1 VRSILRSNGIDARL
15 TRTGDTFI
23 PLYDRVE
30 IAHQHG
36 ADLFMSIH
44 ADGFTNPSAAGA
56 SVFALSNRGASS
68 AMAKYL
74 SDRENRADE
83 VAGKKAT
90 DKDHLLQQVLF
101 DLVQTD
107 TIKNSLTLGSHILK
121 KIKPVHKLHSRNT
134 EQAAFVVLK
143 SPSIP
148 SVLVETSFITN
159 PNEENCSAPPRSGR
173 KSPTRSP
180 PALSAISTGSI
191 TRKPTRRDV
200 NETRCATGKRFLLQ
214 LQETICQKLSAVDG
228 GEFVEDNWQ
237 REGGGGGRSRV
248 LRDGGIFEQAG
259 VTSPTC
265 TATPCPPPQPRIAL
279 SWPAAALKRWASRW
293 SCIRCNP
300 MSRPAT
306 PTCAFSSRKN
316 RAPSRCGG
324 SAAASI

>member
-1 VRSILRSNGIDARL
+1 MSTFKPLKTLTSRRQVLKAGLAALTLSGMSQAIAKEEPLKTSNGHSKPKAKKRRQTCRCSRSRHGGIDTGAIGRNGSKEKHVVLAIAKNVRPILRNHGIDARL
-15 TRTGDTFI
+15 TRSGDTFI

-30 IAHQHG
+30 IAHKHG

-44 ADGFTNPSAAGA
+44 ADGFTNPKAAGA

-74 SDRENRADE
+74 SERENRADE

-143 SPSIP
+143 SPSVP

-159 PNEENCSAPPRSGR
+159 PEEERLLGTAAFRQ
-173 KSPTRSP
+173 KIAT
-180 PALSAISTGSI
+180 AIAEGVISYFHWF
-191 TRKPTRRDV
+191 D
-200 NETRCATGKRFLLQ
+200 N
-214 LQETICQKLSAVDG
+214 QKAH
-228 GEFVEDNWQ
+228 
-237 REGGGGGRSRV
+237 
-248 LRDGGIFEQAG
+248 
-259 VTSPTC
+259 
-265 TATPCPPPQPRIAL
+265 
-279 SWPAAALKRWASRW
+279 
-293 SCIRCNP
+293 
-300 MSRPAT
+300 
-306 PTCAFSSRKN
+306 SRK
-316 RAPSRCGG
+316 R
-324 SAAASI
+324 

>member
-1 VRSILRSNGIDARL
+1 MVLAIAKTCAQSYATVGIDARL
-15 TRTGDTFI
+15 TRSGDTFI

-30 IAHQHG
+30 IAHKHG

-121 KIKPVHKLHSRNT
+121 KIKPVHRLHSRST

-148 SVLVETSFITN
+148 SVWSK
-159 PNEENCSAPPRSGR
+159 PRSSPTRKKNDYWGRLRFVR
-173 KSPTRSP
+173 KSPPLSP
-180 PALSAISTGSI
+180 MASSAISTGLI
-191 TRKPTRRDV
+191 TRKHTRRNV
-200 NETRCATGKRFLLQ
+200 NHEARCTTRKTVPAQ
-214 LQETICQKLSAVDG
+214 SAG
-228 GEFVEDNWQ
+228 
-237 REGGGGGRSRV
+237 
-248 LRDGGIFEQAG
+248 
-259 VTSPTC
+259 
-265 TATPCPPPQPRIAL
+265 
-279 SWPAAALKRWASRW
+279 
-293 SCIRCNP
+293 
-300 MSRPAT
+300 
-306 PTCAFSSRKN
+306 
-316 RAPSRCGG
+316 
-324 SAAASI
+324 

>member
-1 VRSILRSNGIDARL
+1 MSTFKPLKTLTSRRQILKAGLAALTLSGMSRAIAKDETPLKTSNSHSKPKAKKAGAKRIVMLDPGHGGIDTGAIGHNGSKEKHVVLAIAKNVRAQLRARGIDARL
-15 TRTGDTFI
+15 TRTSDKFI

-44 ADGFTNPSAAGA
+44 ADGFTNPNAAGA

-74 SDRENRADE
+74 SDKENAVDE
-83 VAGKKAT
+83 LAGKKAR

-121 KIKPVHKLHSRNT
+121 NIKPVHKLHSRNT

-159 PNEENCSAPPRSGR
+159 PGEEKLLGTTAFRQ
-173 KSPTRSP
+173 KI
-180 PALSAISTGSI
+180 ASAIASGIISYFHWFDNQKAHSKR
-191 TRKPTRRDV
+191 RK
-200 NETRCATGKRFLLQ
+200 
-214 LQETICQKLSAVDG
+214 
-228 GEFVEDNWQ
+228 
-237 REGGGGGRSRV
+237 
-248 LRDGGIFEQAG
+248 
-259 VTSPTC
+259 
-265 TATPCPPPQPRIAL
+265 
-279 SWPAAALKRWASRW
+279 
-293 SCIRCNP
+293 
-300 MSRPAT
+300 
-306 PTCAFSSRKN
+306 
-316 RAPSRCGG
+316 
-324 SAAASI
+324 